1 MGRPNGRSFLL
12 NLLSLWEIVSK
23 QRCRRRS
30 VSVPFS
36 VYAAR
41 IAWNICVF
49 RALYGY
55 MDNSCFVLVAK
66 EKLDFR
72 FFKMN

>member
-1 MGRPNGRSFLL
+1 M
-12 NLLSLWEIVSK
+12 
-23 QRCRRRS
+23 
-30 VSVPFS
+30 FS

-55 MDNSCFVLVAK
+55 TDNSCFVLVAK
-66 EKLDFR
+66 EKLDFW
-72 FFKMN
+72 FFKTHRKT